1 MLSKLNNKNNM
12 KLLSGIKVLG
22 AGIAFLVV
30 GCTHLGAK
38 VMPPDRISYNK
49 SIVNSEL
56 QQLLLNI
63 VRLRYGDTPQ
73 FLSLNNIVSQFSF
86 QGGVAADFNRSMS
99 PGSLTTS
106 IDIAPNVSY
115 SEAPTITY
123 TPMQGEEFVTRLL
136 MPVDVQILKMFLRD
150 GWGIGRILRTF
161 IQRLG
166 PMPNAILASRP
177 TSSRIPVYK
186 DFSEF
191 TRILRKLQ
199 WLDGLKAFNDISDGS
214 FRLMLIITKFDQLN
228 SQERALLKK
237 LDITPTDPNFWIT
250 TKDNGQPR
258 NFFAETR
265 TVLAIYNYLSKG
277 VEVPKEHEKVVGMT
291 YYPNGQPFN
300 WTQVVSGLLDVK
312 YAKFLPVD
320 AYIYIYYRGYYF
332 YVADTDRNSKET
344 LNLLSIIN
352 GIYQGNVQ
360 SVLPVFTVS

>member
-1 MLSKLNNKNNM
+1 M
-12 KLLSGIKVLG
+12 KLLSVIKVFS
-22 AGIAFLVV
+22 AGFAIFIV
-30 GCTHLGAK
+30 GCTHLGSK
-38 VMPPDRISYNK
+38 VMPPDRIAYNK

-86 QGGVAADFNRSMS
+86 QGGVAADFNRSIS
-99 PGSLTTS
+99 PGSLTTTV
-106 IDIAPNVSY
+106 DIAPNVSY

-150 GWGIGRILRTF
+150 GWGIGRIMRTF

-166 PMPNAILASRP
+166 PLSNAQLASRP
-177 TSSRIPVYK
+177 TSSRIPEYK
-186 DFSEF
+186 EFSEF

-199 WLDGLKAFNDISDGS
+199 WTDGIRAFNDLSNGS
-214 FRLMLIITKFDQLN
+214 YRMMLVITKFEQLTP
-228 SQERALLKK
+228 QERALLKK
-237 LDITPTDPNFWIT
+237 IGITPLTPNFWIT
-250 TKDNGQPR
+250 AKDNGEPR

-265 TVLAIYNYLSKG
+265 TVLAIYNFLSKG
-277 VEVPKEHEKVVGMT
+277 VEVPKEHEKIVGMT
-291 YYPNGQPFN
+291 YYPNGQPFRWN
-300 WTQVVSGLLDVK
+300 DITAGLMDVK
-312 YAKFLPVD
+312 YAKFLPTD
-320 AYIYIYYRGYYF
+320 AYIYVYYRGYYF
-332 YVADTDRNSKET
+332 YIPDTDRNSKET

>member
-1 MLSKLNNKNNM
+1 MKFLKGFKFLSLGCA
-12 KLLSGIKVLG
+12 LL
-22 AGIAFLVV
+22 FV
-30 GCTHLGAK
+30 GCTHLGSR
-38 VMPPDRISYNK
+38 VMPPDRIAYNK

-86 QGGVAADFNRSMS
+86 QGGVAADFNRSIS
-99 PGSLTTS
+99 PGSLTST

-123 TPMQGEEFVTRLL
+123 TPMQGEEFLTRLL

-150 GWGIGRILRTF
+150 GWGVAHILRTF
-161 IQRLG
+161 VQRLG
-166 PMPNAILASRP
+166 PLPNAVLASRP

-191 TRILRKLQ
+191 TKILRKLQ
-199 WLDGLKAFNDISDGS
+199 WLDGLKAFNDLSDGTY
-214 FRLMLIITKFDQLN
+214 RMMLIVTKFELLN
-228 SQERALLKK
+228 PKERALLKK
-237 LDITPTDPNFWIT
+237 LEITPMQPNFWIT

-258 NFFAETR
+258 NFYAETR

-277 VEVPKEHEKVVGMT
+277 VEIPKEHEKVAGMT
-291 YYPNGQPFN
+291 YYPNGQIFN
-300 WTQVVSGLLDVK
+300 WMDVVNGLLDVK

-320 AYIYIYYRGYYF
+320 AYIYVYYRGYYF